1 MVLRTPIALEKD
13 SVFYSVCQVPQ
24 FHGVLQESPHQS
36 AMFSFYFCSLPLI
49 PLFSVIPNAALAQ
62 MEG

>member
-1 MVLRTPIALEKD
+1 MVFEDTYRFGKD
-13 SVFYSVCQVPQ
+13 SVFYRVCQVSQ

-36 AMFSFYFCSLPLI
+36 AMFSFYFCSLPFI
-49 PLFSVIPNAALAQ
+49 PLLSVIPNAAFAQ

>member
-1 MVLRTPIALEKD
+1 M
-13 SVFYSVCQVPQ
+13 FYSVCQVPQ
-24 FHGVLQESPHQS
+24 FHGVLRQSIHES

-49 PLFSVIPNAALAQ
+49 PLFSVIPNAAFAQ

>member
-1 MVLRTPIALEKD
+1 MVFEDTYRFGKRL
-13 SVFYSVCQVPQ
+13 SVLQSLSGSQ
-24 FHGVLQESPHQS
+24 FHGVLQQSLHQS

-49 PLFSVIPNAALAQ
+49 PLFSVIPNAAFAQ